1 MRKIG
6 MPGWVLGMLCATLLF
21 AGQGAADEVK
31 MMSVQVKEAQLRDAP
46 SFLGKLLVKLPYAT
60 TVETFAEQD
69 GWMQVRVTENQQE
82 GWMHASA
89 LTKKVLNLIQE
100 SANLGV
106 SAQGQNAVLAG
117 KAKKADNETA
127 LAGKTL
133 AGKNQATAPD
143 VSADE
148 ISIAG
153 KGLSDVEQEYQ
164 ASHAGLDYATVIKME
179 TVAIPQAEMQKF
191 LKDGNVVVPVG
202 GVQ

>member
-6 MPGWVLGMLCATLLF
+6 MQGWVLGMLCATLLF
-21 AGQGAADEVK
+21 AGQSAADEVK
-31 MMSVQVKEAQLRDAP
+31 LMSVQVKEAQLRDAP

-60 TVETFAEQD
+60 AVEMVTETD
-69 GWMQVRVTENQQE
+69 GWLQVRVPENQME
-82 GWMHASA
+82 GWMHTSA
-89 LTKKVLNLIQE
+89 LTKKALYLVKEATNL
-100 SANLGV
+100 AAA
-106 SAQGQNAVLAG
+106 AQGQNAVLAG

-133 AGKNQATAPD
+133 AGQNQAAAPD

-153 KGLSDVEQEYQ
+153 KGLSDVEKEYQ
-164 ASHAGLDYATVIKME
+164 ASHAGIDYATVIKME
-179 TVAIPQAEMQKF
+179 TVEIPQAEMQKF

-202 GVQ
+202 GAQ